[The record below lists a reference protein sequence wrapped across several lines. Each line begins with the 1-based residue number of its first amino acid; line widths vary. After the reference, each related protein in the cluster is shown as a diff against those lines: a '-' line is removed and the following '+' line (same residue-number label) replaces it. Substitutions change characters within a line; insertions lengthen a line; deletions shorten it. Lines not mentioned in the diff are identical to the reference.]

1 MRSALALAMA
11 LLAACSGGQ
20 VSDEDNPFRPGAF
33 EPRGGE
39 IEILVNNLNFADA
52 TLLAFHEGGRTRL
65 GTVGGKS
72 SGRFRISWQ
81 SPRDLRIQIDLL
93 AGDNYT
99 TLPISAA
106 PGDRIGLTI
115 ETVLSRS
122 QLTR

>member
-1 MRSALALAMA
+1 MRSALALAIT
-11 LLAACSGGQ
+11 LLMACSSGS
-20 VSDEDNPFRPGAF
+20 VADEDNPFRPGAF

-39 IEILVNNLNFADA
+39 IEIFVNNLNFADA
-52 TLLAFHEGGRTRL
+52 TLLALHEGGRTRL

-72 SGRFRISWQ
+72 SGRFRIQWQ

-93 AGDNYT
+93 AGDNFT

-106 PGDRIGLTI
+106 PGDQIGLTV
-115 ETVLSRS
+115 ETVLGRS

>member
-1 MRSALALAMA
+1 MRSALALATM
-11 LLAACSGGQ
+11 LLAACASGQ
-20 VSDEDNPFRPGAF
+20 VEDEDNPFRPGQF

-52 TLLAFHEGGRTRL
+52 TLLALHEGGRTRL

-72 SGRFRISWQ
+72 SARYRIGWP

-99 TLPISAA
+99 TLPLSAA

-115 ETVLSRS
+115 ETVLTRS